1 MSSIVLL
8 IANAYEEF
16 ENNASN
22 TNSNNVINNSNTNN
36 NWRIRLN
43 KAKNL
48 LIANKILAIMLII
61 LIISMIT
68 YGLSIIFNWNNI
80 IIGCSLII
88 FSLDMFIMV
97 SIVDKKTVKN
107 YSKRKDGYYN
117 KMENFK
123 ATILETQFHI
133 NSKNKVEQLIEECD
147 NTCKI
152 LKEDSRIIKNPS
164 ELWKNIIVPIVTFY
178 IGTIFNLDFISK
190 QITLEVIVQ
199 STMLVIMFL
208 GMILGVYMIIKP
220 MLATIINI
228 DSNRIKRL
236 RNVLND
242 IYLIHYI

>member
-16 ENNASN
+16 ENNTSN
-22 TNSNNVINNSNTNN
+22 TNSNILINNANTNN
-36 NWRIRLN
+36 NWRIKFN

-48 LIANKILAIMLII
+48 LIDNKILAIMLII

-80 IIGCSLII
+80 IIGCSFII
-88 FSLDMFIMV
+88 FSLDIFIMV
-97 SIVDKKTVKN
+97 AMVDKKTVKS
-107 YSKRKDGYYN
+107 YSTRKDGYYN

-123 ATILETQFHI
+123 AAILETQFHI

-147 NTCKI
+147 NTYKI
-152 LKEDSRIIKNPS
+152 LKEDSKIIKNPS

-178 IGTIFNLDFISK
+178 IGIIFNLDFISN
-190 QITLEVIVQ
+190 QITLEIIVQ
-199 STMLVIMFL
+199 GTMLVILFL
-208 GMILGVYMIIKP
+208 GMILCAYMIIKP
-220 MLATIINI
+220 ATIINI
-228 DSNRIKRL
+228 DSNRVKRL